1 MTGVGGDDRTLDGEA
16 SRIAQVILSDDL
28 AQFLNDSG
36 EHRLRLVI
44 VAPPRD
50 AAVTLCFAV
59 DSTRPATLQVMQTR
73 RPILAVLAA
82 LSIAAALISGCS
94 SSSKQS
100 GTPLPDAANL
110 VKESAQSTKNVKSV
124 HLVLSVNGKI
134 KHLPIKSLT
143 GDLTTTPAT
152 AAQGSADITFGGS
165 DIDAQFVVD
174 NGTLFAAMS
183 PGQWESFG
191 PAAAIYDP
199 SSILKPDTGLAN
211 VLTNLSNP
219 KSESRETING
229 QNTVKITGTTSA
241 DAVNGLAPQMKAT
254 QPANTTVWIEEN
266 GDHQLAQVQLEQ
278 TPGNSVQMTL
288 SNWNAPVQVT
298 KPPVAP

>member
-1 MTGVGGDDRTLDGEA
+1 
-16 SRIAQVILSDDL
+16 
-28 AQFLNDSG
+28 
-36 EHRLRLVI
+36 
-44 VAPPRD
+44 
-50 AAVTLCFAV
+50 
-59 DSTRPATLQVMQTR
+59 MQTMQTPR
-73 RPILAVLAA
+73 PIRPILAVLAA

-100 GTPLPDAANL
+100 TASLPDAATL
-110 VKESAQSTKNVKSV
+110 VKESASTSKNVKSV
-124 HLVLSVNGKI
+124 HLVLTVNGKI
-134 KHLPIKSLT
+134 KHLPIKNLT

-152 AAQGSADITFGGS
+152 AAQGNANITFGGS

-174 NGTLFAAMS
+174 DGNIYATLS
-183 PGQWESFG
+183 PGQWENFG

-199 SSILKPDTGLAN
+199 SSILKPDTGVAN

-229 QNTVKITGTTSA
+229 QSTVKITGTTSA

-254 QPANTTVWIEEN
+254 QPAATTVWVEEN
-266 GDHQLAQVQLEQ
+266 GDHQLVQVQLDQ
-278 TPGNSVQMTL
+278 SPGNSVQMAL

-298 KPPVAP
+298 KPPVA